1 MQRDPLSTARNQMN
15 SRENNRLSKRSH
27 HANNNNN
34 PSLAVQATVP
44 ALTPAQMY
52 SNFEEWIKMC
62 TDNVCILGSLTDNT
76 NVLMCMFYF

>member
-1 MQRDPLSTARNQMN
+1 MQREPLSTSRNQMN
-15 SRENNRLSKRSH
+15 NRDNNRLSKRSN
-27 HANNNNN
+27 HANNNNNSN

-62 TDNVCILGSLTDNT
+62 TDNVCNPPFSK
-76 NVLMCMFYF
+76 